1 MDSPLFNSYFYYQ
14 ACVKR
19 KCNNMIEKGVDAS
32 CSEDES
38 DVEDE
43 VGSDAAEK
51 VKVPGKTTKAL
62 IEKLKGQPD
71 IKECF
76 IPLMKLDVASNVL
89 LKHLGYKWVG
99 ESIGTVKD
107 KVYYSQVSWR
117 TFFLIEQKDRK
128 V

>member
-14 ACVKR
+14 AC
-19 KCNNMIEKGVDAS
+19 
-32 CSEDES
+32 
-38 DVEDE
+38 
-43 VGSDAAEK
+43 
-51 VKVPGKTTKAL
+51 L

-117 TFFLIEQKDRK
+117 TFFCTEQKDRK
-128 V
+128 VCMRSCKRQQLA

>member
-1 MDSPLFNSYFYYQ
+1 
-14 ACVKR
+14 
-19 KCNNMIEKGVDAS
+19 MIEKGVDAS

-38 DVEDE
+38 DVEGD
-43 VGSDAAEK
+43 VDHDAGGEK
-51 VKVPGKTTKAL
+51 AAKVPGKTTKAL

-76 IPLMKLDVASNVL
+76 IPLMKLDVDSNVL

-99 ESIGTVKD
+99 ESIGTIKD
-107 KVYYSQVSWR
+107 KVYYSQVR
-117 TFFLIEQKDRK
+117 KAVVLMGMKAITQDKLLRLILAS